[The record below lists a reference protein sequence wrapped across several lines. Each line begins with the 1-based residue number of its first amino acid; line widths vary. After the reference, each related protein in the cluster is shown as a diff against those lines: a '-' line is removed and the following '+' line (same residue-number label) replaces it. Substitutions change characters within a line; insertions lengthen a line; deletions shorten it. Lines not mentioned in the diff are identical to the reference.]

1 MEDFIIF
8 SNVVGGRTM
17 VRKSEIIS
25 VHEDNED
32 NELEVVVST
41 SDGDEFGTNETFDSI
56 ISKLTK

>member
-8 SNVVGGRTM
+8 SSKCGGRAL
-17 VRKSEIIS
+17 VRKSAVVS

-32 NELEVVVST
+32 NGIEVVIGT
-41 SDGDEFGTNETFDSI
+41 NDGDEFSTIESFDSI